1 MSNAAAIEALKEEIT
16 HLASK
21 VDALREEDAPPAQSG
36 RFVKFDL
43 EKRLVYAEVYLPDVE
58 DAHGHQMTRAEIEK
72 MAHGF
77 MKAQRTNMIDV
88 QHDNQTDYG
97 CYMVESFI
105 ARDSDPDYVPGSW
118 VACVKVEND
127 EIWKAIKSGELTGF
141 SFEGLGF
148 VSETPT

>member
-1 MSNAAAIEALKEEIT
+1 MSNATAIASLKDQITALAASVQALEA
-16 HLASK
+16 
-21 VDALREEDAPPAQSG
+21 EDHEPQSG

-43 EKRLVYAEVYLPDVE
+43 EKRLVYAEVYMPDVE
-58 DAHGHQMTRAEIEK
+58 DAHGHQMTREEIEK

-77 MKAQRTNMIDV
+77 MKSGRTSMIDV

-105 ARDSDPDYVPGSW
+105 ARDSDPDYMPGSW

-127 EIWKAIKSGELTGF
+127 EIWRAIKSGELTGF
-141 SFEGLGF
+141 SFEGLGY